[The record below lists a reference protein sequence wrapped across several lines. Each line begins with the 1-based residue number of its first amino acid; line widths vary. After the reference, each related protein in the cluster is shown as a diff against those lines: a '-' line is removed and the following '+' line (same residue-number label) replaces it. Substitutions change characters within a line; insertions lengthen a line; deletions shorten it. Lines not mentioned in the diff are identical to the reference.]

1 MPYSNLSPLPG
12 LIIRGEWLV
21 EVIADYFIEGPE
33 DFREGSSREGNAIW
47 TYVFAEDASPSK
59 VGIAAV
65 EFLEHQWDGVQ
76 VLHDGWGLGELAGEL
91 FSELA
96 LQGGATLHH
105 AIGRKIIDGF
115 QQYARLLADEED

>member
-33 DFREGSSREGNAIW
+33 DFREDSAIW
-47 TYVFAEDASPSK
+47 TYVFAENASPSK

-65 EFLEHQWDGVQ
+65 EFLEHQWDAVQ
-76 VLHDGWGLGELAGEL
+76 VFSDGWGLGELAGEL

-96 LQGGATLHH
+96 LHGGATLHH